1 KIAKD
6 GPPRRFSLI
15 HFLMFPNRVPRPP
28 RNDFRSNHFQ
38 IVPRSDKN
46 RHPGWPT
53 LCEICKGWAPLHSDA
68 EESKTH
74 HGLRRPAFHYI
85 LLLSEKTLAGNGSS
99 AKSCLEDP

>member
-1 KIAKD
+1 MDADSITAV
-6 GPPRRFSLI
+6 GAWVMLRALSA
-15 HFLMFPNRVPRPP
+15 
-28 RNDFRSNHFQ
+28 NDFRSNHFQ

-74 HGLRRPAFHYI
+74 HGLRRPAFHHI
-85 LLLSEKTLAGNGSS
+85 LLLSEKTLDGNGSS
-99 AKSCLEDP
+99 AKSCREDP